1 MPDEQ
6 HNQLEK
12 IRHSLAHIMAAS
24 IQKLY
29 PDAKFG
35 VGPVVENGF
44 YYDIALEDTIDPKDL
59 KEIKKCMKK
68 LIGQKLPFVREEWPI
83 DEAIKYFKAQKQ
95 DFKVEL
101 LNDLKTKGT
110 TAVADAGDPDLISN
124 SDAKVTTV
132 SVYKTGDFI
141 DLCRGPH
148 VENTS
153 EIDVDS
159 FDLTKVAGAYWR
171 GNEKNPQ
178 MQRIYGVAFENK
190 AGLEVY
196 NQMLIEAEKRDHRK
210 LGKQLDLFSFS
221 DLIGPGL
228 PLWSPRGT
236 VLRNELDRFVQEMR
250 DKHGF
255 EEVTSTHI
263 TKKDAYITSGHWDK
277 FKDEL
282 FKIKTREGHD
292 FAMKPM
298 SCPHHTQIF
307 DSRPRSYRD
316 MPVRYRET
324 TMVYRDEQSG
334 ELHGL
339 SRVRS
344 ITQDDGHIFCRP
356 SQVED
361 EVNKVWDIIERF
373 WKAFG
378 ITLKVR
384 LSTHD
389 TNNMKG
395 YLGTISQWNDAV
407 DQLKAVIESKGIEYT
422 VAPGDAAFYGP
433 KIDFIG
439 ADSIGREFQAST
451 IQLDFNMP
459 TRFNLN
465 YIDEKGDKETPIM
478 VHCAI
483 NGSLERGIAL
493 LIEHF
498 AGAFPLWLAPEQVR
512 VLPVSDKFN
521 KYGQEV
527 ALKLKEAGIRVEL
540 DDSSE
545 SLGKKIRN
553 AEIYKV
559 PYALIVGEKE
569 QKARSVSVRRFQ
581 IGDEGQQ
588 KINVLLTTLLKSI
601 SDKSLN

>member
-1 MPDEQ
+1 MKEDSLHE
-6 HNQLEK
+6 
-12 IRHSLAHIMAAS
+12 IRHSLAHILAS
-24 IQKLY
+24 VMQKRY
-29 PDAKFG
+29 PEAQFG

-44 YYDIALEDTIDPKDL
+44 YYDMVLESPVELGDLPKIR
-59 KEIKKCMKK
+59 KEMQKMIS
-68 LIGQKLPFVREEWPI
+68 QKLDFVQEEWPI
-83 DEAIKYFKAQKQ
+83 DKAIEYFTLHKQ

-101 LNDLKTKGT
+101 LKDLKEKGI
-110 TAVADAGDPDLISN
+110 TAVTDSGDVDLIEDTES
-124 SDAKVTTV
+124 VTTV
-132 SVYKTGDFI
+132 TVYKTGDFV

-148 VENTS
+148 VKNTS
-153 EIDVDS
+153 EIDVKA

-171 GNEKNPQ
+171 GNENNPQ
-178 MQRIYGVAFENK
+178 MQRIYGVAFTT
-190 AGLEVY
+190 EVELVKY
-196 NQMLIEAEKRDHRK
+196 KEMLIEAEKRDHRK
-210 LGKQLDLFSFS
+210 LGKELDLFTFS
-221 DLIGPGL
+221 ELIGPGL

-236 VLRNELDRFVQEMR
+236 ILRNELDRFVQEMR
-250 DKHGF
+250 DEYGF

-277 FKDEL
+277 FKDQL

-307 DSRPRSYRD
+307 DSRPRSYRE

-344 ITQDDGHIFCRP
+344 ITQDDAHIFCRP
-356 SQVED
+356 GQVEG
-361 EVNKVWDIIERF
+361 EVNKVWDIIERY
-373 WKAFG
+373 WEAFR

-389 TNNMKG
+389 PKNMKG
-395 YLGTISQWNDAV
+395 YLGEENQWDDAV
-407 DQLKAVIESKGIEYT
+407 SQLKAVIENKGIEYS

-451 IQLDFNMP
+451 VQLDFNMP
-459 TRFNLN
+459 DRFGLH
-465 YIDEKGDKETPIM
+465 YIDENGDKDTPVM

-512 VLPVSDKFN
+512 IIPVSEKFN
-521 KYGQEV
+521 DYGNEV
-527 ALKLKEAGIRVEL
+527 RAKLKEQGVRVEI
-540 DDSSE
+540 DDSNE
-545 SLGKKIRN
+545 SLGKRIRN
-553 AEIYKV
+553 SEMYKV
-559 PYALIVGEKE
+559 PYTLVVGEKE
-569 QKARSVSVRRFQ
+569 QDSNTISVRKY
-581 IGDEGQQ
+581 GDGDLGTQ
-588 KINVLLTTLLKSI
+588 KIDDFTTTLLQNIKNRT
-601 SDKSLN
+601 L